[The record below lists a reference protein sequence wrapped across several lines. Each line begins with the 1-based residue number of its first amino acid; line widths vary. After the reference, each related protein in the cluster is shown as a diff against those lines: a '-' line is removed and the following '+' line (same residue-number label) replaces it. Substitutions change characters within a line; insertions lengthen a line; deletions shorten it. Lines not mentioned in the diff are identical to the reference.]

1 MPVEIWTALVVFALL
16 CASAAAA
23 RDIRPRLPSHHRER
37 ETIEGLHLMIGMLVT
52 FAALVLG
59 LLIASASA
67 SYTGDVHDRQQYS
80 LQLAQ
85 LDRCLNDYG
94 AAAIPQRDLVRD
106 YTASV
111 IASTWPNEERPAG
124 ITYPNLTGVP
134 EVGESAMFTGM
145 LNQLYLGIRHLT
157 PANTFEAAVQ
167 QDCIGYYNNVM
178 AMRRTVLWDDHASF
192 SLPFYAILTVW
203 LMIVFATLGL
213 ATPSNRLSLAG
224 ILLSAFSLSLAVFVI
239 SDLDHPYGGGLFSIS
254 SDDMRAALDQMMALG
269 R

>member
-1 MPVEIWTALVVFALL
+1 MPTELWTALVVFALL
-16 CASAAAA
+16 CVSAAVA
-23 RDIRPRLPSHHRER
+23 RQIRPRLPAHHRER
-37 ETIEGLHLMIGMLVT
+37 ETIEALHLMIGMLVT

-67 SYTGDVHDRQQYS
+67 SYTGDVHDRQQYA
-80 LQLAQ
+80 LELAQ

-94 AAAIPQRDLVRD
+94 PAATSERDLVRE

-111 IASTWPNEERPAG
+111 VASTWPNQPRPAG
-124 ITYPNLTGVP
+124 ITYPDLTSVP
-134 EVGESAMFTGM
+134 QVGESAMFTTM
-145 LNQLYLGIRHLT
+145 LNQLYLGIRHLV
-157 PANTFEAAVQ
+157 PGNAFQAAVQ
-167 QDCIGYYNNVM
+167 QDCMANYNTVM
-178 AMRRTVLWDDHASF
+178 TMRRTVLWDDHTSF
-192 SLPFYAILTVW
+192 SLPFYAILTTW

-213 ATPSNRLSLAG
+213 ATPSNRLSLVG

-254 SDDMRAALDQMMALG
+254 SDDMRMALNEMMALG